1 MRKVNRSALVPY
13 TAAEMFALVDDVASY
28 PEFLPW
34 CDEAEV
40 HQRND
45 EVVEATLELHK
56 GSVSRKFTTR
66 NSREEFKSIGL
77 ALVGGPFRHLSGGW
91 QFKDLGEA
99 GCKVSLQ
106 LEFEFDSAMVDML
119 FGSFFEST
127 CNSLVDAF
135 TGRAKAVFGER

>member
-28 PEFLPW
+28 PDFLPW

-45 EVVEATLELHK
+45 EMVEATLELHK

-66 NSREEFKSIGL
+66 NSRKEFEAIGL
-77 ALVGGPFRHLSGGW
+77 ALIGGPFQHLSGGW

-106 LEFEFDSAMVDML
+106 LEFEFDSTMVDML